1 MIFFIISLLFSLSLF
16 LRWGTIV
23 LFESLLFPPNLS
35 YNHPLTMISAAEAI
49 TAMFGGVVALN
60 IHLLISNLT
69 SVPRTLYCLSLGP
82 TYVLAL
88 QVIVAVSIV
97 RMQCIILNQPFQL
110 RSRKIKA
117 LLFLYAI
124 FPMPYLVIL
133 VNTMSPVSILTE

>member
-1 MIFFIISLLFSLSLF
+1 
-16 LRWGTIV
+16 
-23 LFESLLFPPNLS
+23 
-35 YNHPLTMISAAEAI
+35 MISPAEAI

-60 IHLLISNLT
+60 IHLLISNLI

-88 QVIVAVSIV
+88 QVMVAVSIA

-133 VNTMSPVSILTE
+133 VNIKVLPKGVGNGDPRGGSQCAFPYQSANQEERWCLADVLLMLVCC